1 MATAVCALAVP
12 QKANAKLSM
21 LTTSLGF
28 TTICTESEV
37 GQFPNVVYFIV
48 CIPGPAV
55 DGSNVPNATSVMPV
69 PLQSPPAVVR
79 DEHVKL
85 KAGASEHTAGKESTS
100 AVSTSNKVN
109 SIPAVSPHWPALP

>member
-12 QKANAKLSM
+12 QKAKAKLSM

-37 GQFPNVVYFIV
+37 GQFPDVVYFIV

-55 DGSNVPNATSVMPV
+55 NGVNSPVVPSIPE
-69 PLQSPPAVVR
+69 PLQVPPVVVL
-79 DEHVKL
+79 DEYVKL
-85 KAGASEHTAGKESTS
+85 NAGASEHTAGKESTS
-100 AVSTSNKVN
+100 AISTSNNVN
-109 SIPAVSPHWPALP
+109 STPAVSPHCPALP